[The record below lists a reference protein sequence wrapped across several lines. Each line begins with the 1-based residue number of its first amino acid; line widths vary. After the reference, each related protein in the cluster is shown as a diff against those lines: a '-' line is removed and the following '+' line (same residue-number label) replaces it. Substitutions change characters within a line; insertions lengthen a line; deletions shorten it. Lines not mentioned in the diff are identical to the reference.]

1 VRTRFVEKL
10 GEVDADKDGAVT
22 VDEFAQTVPA
32 LNVGITVEEAR
43 AVFSLLDVMKATYKH
58 MLQCTCLFTHVIST
72 RAPYVCNGF
81 EGLRM
86 CVCLFLVFGF
96 RSKRAVLGAVA
107 KPYSHRGARGYTLM
121 RACIQHRQIM
131 GDGKL
136 NTEELLVALNAD
148 VANPAAAAAA
158 PDLLSTQSEALV
170 RTPSV
175 ESRSMLLVQEALLAK
190 GAGLMAGLRE
200 MDSNNDGE
208 ISSREFCKAVNRL
221 EGIDVTQTETA
232 ALYKHLVATRP
243 LDSNQPAKTTLTI
256 DAMGAL
262 FGQVPTSDHIEADQ
276 RDACATVIVIAPE
289 TAPAT
294 ATTAASVEQQPH
306 MQPASVASKP
316 ATPAAT
322 PAATPTTATDKAQIP
337 AATLPTLLIAAPA
350 AEVVKVEKGVA
361 VDVAVGFAGVTNV
374 AGVTDVAG
382 VMDDAVAVAVGVAAE
397 GRVPAPLSEALA
409 PSDLLK
415 TVQKAVRLRGTS
427 IAATFKAQV
436 SKRATK
442 YRALLLKM
450 TYKDKGSYE
459 SSPPCI

>member
-1 VRTRFVEKL
+1 
-10 GEVDADKDGAVT
+10 
-22 VDEFAQTVPA
+22 
-32 LNVGITVEEAR
+32 
-43 AVFSLLDVMKATYKH
+43 M
-58 MLQCTCLFTHVIST
+58 
-72 RAPYVCNGF
+72 
-81 EGLRM
+81 
-86 CVCLFLVFGF
+86 
-96 RSKRAVLGAVA
+96 
-107 KPYSHRGARGYTLM
+107 GARGYTLM
-121 RACIQHRQIM
+121 CACIQHRQIM

-136 NTEELLVALNAD
+136 NTEELLVALKAD
-148 VANPAAAAAA
+148 VANPAAAAAT

-276 RDACATVIVIAPE
+276 RNAPATGIVIAPE

-294 ATTAASVEQQPH
+294 ATTAASVEGQPH
-306 MQPASVASKP
+306 TQPASVASKP
-316 ATPAAT
+316 ATTAAT
-322 PAATPTTATDKAQIP
+322 PAATPTTAADKAQIP

-350 AEVVKVEKGVA
+350 AEVVKAEKNVA
-361 VDVAVGFAGVTNV
+361 VDVAVGFAGDTDVG
-374 AGVTDVAG
+374 GVTDVAG

-436 SKRATK
+436 S
-442 YRALLLKM
+442 
-450 TYKDKGSYE
+450 E
-459 SSPPCI
+459 C